1 MKSVELQTYI
11 SYGILLSGFIQYFY
25 NIKGLHIIYIPF
37 IFILSLFFRPGIVI
51 PLSIAVPFLE
61 LRHFIENKE
70 LDEVFVSLTAILI
83 GSVLSTYMLHIKKE
97 KDNYRE
103 TLERI
108 KEEASDGS
116 GHSLMNED
124 SILSQHIS
132 VQKETE
138 EEIKNLLDILR
149 RILASDVTGF
159 FSLKGGSF
167 SLRCSLPDN
176 AQFGSDVQG
185 LAKESAKKATSVISG
200 SATII
205 AYPVR
210 EGHSVIGSIIAI
222 KSKGGFNSS
231 DADLMSLFS
240 AQVSMIIK
248 RERINRVI
256 KRDQLGLR
264 LLNEGSSKLNSSL
277 KINALSSNIIEA
289 MYKLAPLK
297 ILLFVPE
304 VDTGD
309 SKAVKGSSRF
319 RLLHYLGI
327 VEPEGRVFDFKDT
340 IIKNYGESN
349 EPVYLSDLRDNKAL
363 VLPFKTGKIGSML
376 ILPLLYERELLGLLL
391 FLSEK
396 IKSLSSY
403 QIDLLKILG
412 NQASTALANARLY
425 ERIERMAIT
434 DGLTGLFN
442 HRYFQERLSSEFS
455 RLGRLSMDL
464 SLLLIDIDYFK
475 KINDT
480 YGHPVGD
487 EVLKAVAET
496 IRKTIRDID
505 IPARY
510 GGEEFALLL
519 PGTDGDGAVK
529 MAERLRSSIL
539 KQRFPFEKGEI
550 TVTVSIGISTAP
562 ADANNKEELI
572 KKADDALYKA
582 KDKGRNRCIHWRQ
595 IQR

>member
-1 MKSVELQTYI
+1 MKSIELQTYI

-37 IFILSLFFRPGIVI
+37 IFILSLFCRPGIVI
-51 PLSIAVPFLE
+51 LLSIAVPFLE
-61 LRHFIENKE
+61 LRHFIENKD

-83 GSVLSTYMLHIKKE
+83 GSVLSTYMFHIKKE

-108 KEEASDGS
+108 KEEALDGS

-132 VQKETE
+132 VKKETE

-159 FSLKGGSF
+159 FSLKGDSF
-167 SLRCSLPDN
+167 SLRCAVPDN
-176 AQFGSDVQG
+176 AQFGSEVQG

-200 SATII
+200 TII

-210 EGHSVIGSIIAI
+210 EGHSVIGAIIAI
-222 KSKGGFNSS
+222 KGKGGFSS
-231 DADLMSLFS
+231 LDAELMSFFS

-248 RERINRVI
+248 RERVNWVI

-304 VDTGD
+304 VDTD
-309 SKAVKGSSRF
+309 SVAVKGSSRF

-340 IIKNYGESN
+340 IIKNYGENN
-349 EPVYLSDLRDNKAL
+349 EPVYLSDLRDNKVLA
-363 VLPFKTGKIGSML
+363 LPFKTGKIGSML

-396 IKSLSSY
+396 INSLSSY

-425 ERIERMAIT
+425 EKIERMAIT

-442 HRYFQERLSSEFS
+442 HRYFMERLSSEFS

-464 SLLLIDIDYFK
+464 SILLIDIDYFK

-487 EVLKAVAET
+487 EVLKAVAAT

-519 PGTDGDGAVK
+519 PGTDSDGAVK
-529 MAERLRSSIL
+529 MAERLRHSIL
-539 KQRFPFEKGEI
+539 KQRFSFEKGEI

-562 ADANNKEELI
+562 ADAKTKEELI
-572 KKADDALYKA
+572 KKADDALYQA
-582 KDKGRNRCIHWRQ
+582 KGKGRNRCIHWRQ
-595 IQR
+595 IQG

>member
-11 SYGILLSGFIQYFY
+11 SFGILLSGFIQYFY

-37 IFILSLFFRPGIVI
+37 IFILSLFCRPGIVI
-51 PLSIAVPFLE
+51 PLTIAVPFLE
-61 LRHFIENKE
+61 LRHFIENKD

-132 VQKETE
+132 VKKETE

-167 SLRCSLPDN
+167 SLRCSVPDN
-176 AQFGSDVQG
+176 AQFGSEVQG

-210 EGHSVIGSIIAI
+210 EGHSVIGAIIAI
-222 KSKGGFNSS
+222 KSKGGFNSL
-231 DADLMSLFS
+231 DAELMSFFS
-240 AQVSMIIK
+240 AQLSMIIK
-248 RERINRVI
+248 RERINWVI

-277 KINALSSNIIEA
+277 KINSLSSNIIEA

-304 VDTGD
+304 VDTD

-340 IIKNYGESN
+340 IIKNYGENN
-349 EPVYLSDLRDNKAL
+349 EPVYLSDLRDNKVL

-425 ERIERMAIT
+425 ERIEKMAIT

-464 SLLLIDIDYFK
+464 SILLIDIDYFK

-480 YGHPVGD
+480 YGHPMGD
-487 EVLKAVAET
+487 EILKAVAAT

-519 PGTDGDGAVK
+519 PGTDSDGAVK
-529 MAERLRSSIL
+529 MAERLRYSIL

-562 ADANNKEELI
+562 ADAKTKEELI
-572 KKADDALYKA
+572 KKADDALYQA
-582 KDKGRNRCIHWRQ
+582 KGKGRNRCIHWRQ

>member
-37 IFILSLFFRPGIVI
+37 IFILSLFCRPGIVI

-61 LRHFIENKE
+61 LGHFIENKD
-70 LDEVFVSLTAILI
+70 LDEVFVSLTAIFI
-83 GSVLSTYMLHIKKE
+83 GSVLSTYMFHIKKE

-124 SILSQHIS
+124 SILSQHVS
-132 VQKETE
+132 VKKETE

-159 FSLKGGSF
+159 FSLKGDSF
-167 SLRCSLPDN
+167 SLRCSVPDN
-176 AQFGSDVQG
+176 AQFGSEVQG

-200 SATII
+200 CATIV

-210 EGHSVIGSIIAI
+210 EGHSVIGAIIAI
-222 KSKGGFNSS
+222 KGKGGFNSL
-231 DADLMSLFS
+231 DAELMSFFS

-248 RERINRVI
+248 RERINWVI

-304 VDTGD
+304 VDTD
-309 SKAVKGSSRF
+309 SEAVKGSSRF

-340 IIKNYGESN
+340 IIKNYGENN
-349 EPVYLSDLRDNKAL
+349 EPVYLSDLRDNKLL

-396 IKSLSSY
+396 VKSLSSY

-464 SLLLIDIDYFK
+464 SILLIDIDYFK

-487 EVLKAVAET
+487 EVLKAVAAT

-519 PGTDGDGAVK
+519 PGTDSDGAVK
-529 MAERLRSSIL
+529 MAERLRYSIL

-562 ADANNKEELI
+562 ADAKTKEELI
-572 KKADDALYKA
+572 KKADDALYQA
-582 KDKGRNRCIHWRQ
+582 KGKGRNRCIHWRQ